1 MASNLRVA
9 EARLP
14 KRGLYEIVAEKWEEG
29 TAAEDEQRRKT
40 VKTRRYRV
48 QKRLLKPH
56 ESET

>member
-14 KRGLYEIVAEKWEEG
+14 KRGLYEIVTEKWEEG
-29 TAAEDEQRRKT
+29 TAAKDEQRRKT